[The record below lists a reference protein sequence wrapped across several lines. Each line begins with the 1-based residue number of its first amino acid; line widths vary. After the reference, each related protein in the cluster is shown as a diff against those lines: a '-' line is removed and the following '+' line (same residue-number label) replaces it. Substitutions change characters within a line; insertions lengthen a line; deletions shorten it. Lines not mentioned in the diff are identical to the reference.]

1 MTPELDMLSA
11 REIVAL
17 IAAEDAGVPPAVA
30 AEGERI
36 AALADLVAERIRRG
50 GRLIYVG
57 AGTSG
62 RLGVLDAAECPPTF
76 GVPPGLVVGVIA
88 GGQRALTAAVEQIED
103 DPGQGARDLEAEH
116 VGERD
121 VVLGIAASGSTPY
134 VLGALAAARAAGAF
148 CAALTCARPSP
159 LEQAADLTIA
169 PIVGPE
175 LVRGSTRMKA
185 GTAQKLVLNTL
196 STTVMVRLGKT
207 YGHLMVDVQPSNRK
221 LRERARTIVRDLTG
235 LDEAAAAA
243 LLEQT
248 GYHVKPAVVMTLG
261 ACDLETAQRRLV
273 ASGGSLRR
281 ALAELAA
288 PED

>member
-1 MTPELDMLSA
+1 MELDTLSA
-11 REIVAL
+11 REIVSL
-17 IAAEDAGVPPAVA
+17 IVAEDAGVPAAVA
-30 AEGERI
+30 AEAERI
-36 AALADLVAERIRRG
+36 AALADVVVERMRRG
-50 GRLIYVG
+50 GRLIYIG

-62 RLGVLDAAECPPTF
+62 RLGMLDAAECPPTF

-88 GGQRALTAAVEQIED
+88 GGQRALTAAVEGAED
-103 DPGQGARDLEAEH
+103 DQDQGARDLADQH
-116 VGERD
+116 VGECD

-148 CAALTCARPSP
+148 CAALACIRPSL

-185 GTAQKLVLNTL
+185 GTAQKLALNAL

-221 LRERARTIVRDLTG
+221 LRERARAIVRDLSG

-248 GYHVKPAVVMTLG
+248 GYQVKPAVVMALG
-261 ACDLETAQRRLV
+261 ACELEEAQRRLA
-273 ASGGSLRR
+273 ASGGNLRR
-281 ALAELAA
+281 ALAEFAA